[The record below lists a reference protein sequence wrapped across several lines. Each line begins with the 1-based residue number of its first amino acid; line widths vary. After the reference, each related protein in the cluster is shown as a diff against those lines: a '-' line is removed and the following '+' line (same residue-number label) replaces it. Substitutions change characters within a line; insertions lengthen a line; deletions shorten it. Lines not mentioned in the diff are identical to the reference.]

1 MKIVIACDHAGFSLK
16 EEVKIL
22 LKSMGHEVID
32 FGTNSEASCDL
43 SDYIYPAALAVSQ
56 NKADRGIFI
65 DGVGYGSA
73 LIANKISG
81 LYAAVCQDPFCA
93 QLARSHSNTNI
104 LCIGA
109 KIIGSAIAT
118 EIVKTWM
125 TTEFLCHDDKYKK
138 RVDKVVEIS
147 EAHLKPLFRCEIDE
161 QEQYIDSIISQ
172 LKNKPLNMTATS

>member
-1 MKIVIACDHAGFSLK
+1 MKIAMACDHSGFSLK

-22 LKSMGHEVID
+22 LENAGHSIID
-32 FGTNSEASCDL
+32 FGANNQEACDL
-43 SDYIYPAALAVSQ
+43 SDHIYPAALAVASGE
-56 NKADRGIFI
+56 AERGVFI

-93 QLARSHSNTNI
+93 QLARSHSNTNV

-109 KIIGSAIAT
+109 KIIGSGIAA

-125 TTEFLCHDDKYKK
+125 STEFLSGDAKYKK
-138 RVDKVVEIS
+138 RVDKIVEI
-147 EAHLKPLFRCEIDE
+147 ANKHLKSL
-161 QEQYIDSIISQ
+161 
-172 LKNKPLNMTATS
+172 